1 MRPFWR
7 TLAFFTGVFVLV
19 FGIIGFVKST
29 AAGLE
34 WFAQDDLPTAIF
46 MQANP
51 AFSLLSI
58 VVGGIIT
65 LGVIIGRNVDR
76 WINLAASVVFLLVGM
91 GMLAVLRTDLN
102 YFGFTMATCITSFVV
117 GTLLGTAGL
126 YGKVGSEAEAAAEE
140 EFRHATV
147 PEEQGTAIGKIQE
160 ES

>member
-29 AAGLE
+29 GAGLE

-58 VVGGIIT
+58 VVGAIVT
-65 LGVIIGRNVDR
+65 LAIVIGRNVDR
-76 WINLAASVVFLLVGM
+76 WVNMTAAVVFLLVGM

-102 YFGFTMATCITSFVV
+102 YFGYTVATCITSFVV
-117 GTLLGTAGL
+117 GTVLGTAGL
-126 YGKVGSEAEAAAEE
+126 YGKVGSKAEE
-140 EFRHATV
+140 EAEEQFRTAV
-147 PEEQGTAIGKIQE
+147 LPEEQRAVIGKME
-160 ES
+160 DKS